1 MIINDDSSIIIKWSF
16 KLIDAARGIIYDC
29 HMFILQAPGLYIGNN
44 EKRLM
49 NFHLLLSEESPSWLL
64 LLLLL
69 LLWQSAFNVVKLFI
83 FFVIDDA
90 TEEEIST
97 SLF

>member
-1 MIINDDSSIIIKWSF
+1 MMIINDDSSVIIKWSF
-16 KLIDAARGIIYDC
+16 KLIDAARGVIYDR
-29 HMFILQAPGLYIGNN
+29 HMFILQAPGLYISND

-49 NFHLLLSEESPSWLL
+49 NFHLLLSEESPSWL